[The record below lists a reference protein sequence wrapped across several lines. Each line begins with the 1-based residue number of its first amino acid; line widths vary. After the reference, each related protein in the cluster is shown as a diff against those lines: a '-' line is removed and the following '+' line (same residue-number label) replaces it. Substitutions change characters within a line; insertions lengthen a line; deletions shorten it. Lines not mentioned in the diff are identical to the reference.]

1 MKKIF
6 SMNRFEGWNLSLPLI
21 QGGMGVGVSLSG
33 LAGAVAS
40 EGGMGV
46 ISTAQIGFEEPDF
59 VGNEE
64 ACNLRSIR
72 KHIVRAKELASGK
85 GMIAVNVMVALQQY
99 REHVKEAVRAGA
111 DAVICGAGLP
121 VDLPELVEAGKAKIA
136 PIVSSRRAAALLLKT
151 WDKKYGRTADFIVT
165 EGPEAGGTRCVL
177 SGGVGFCRLHYF
189 NLSLNASAIVSLK
202 FCDGTFT
209 KSEASSYFG

>member
-72 KHIVRAKELASGK
+72 KHIVRAKDWHLEKDDSSQRHGGITA
-85 GMIAVNVMVALQQY
+85 IQ
-99 REHVKEAVRAGA
+99 GA
-111 DAVICGAGLP
+111 C
-121 VDLPELVEAGKAKIA
+121 
-136 PIVSSRRAAALLLKT
+136 
-151 WDKKYGRTADFIVT
+151 
-165 EGPEAGGTRCVL
+165 
-177 SGGVGFCRLHYF
+177 
-189 NLSLNASAIVSLK
+189 
-202 FCDGTFT
+202 
-209 KSEASSYFG
+209 

>member
-72 KHIVRAKELASGK
+72 KHIVRAK
-85 GMIAVNVMVALQQY
+85 VADTGCRVERTHDLLI
-99 REHVKEAVRAGA
+99 RCPLLFLVIHEHSRKHTARSCGRCCNDPLHAG
-111 DAVICGAGLP
+111 V
-121 VDLPELVEAGKAKIA
+121 
-136 PIVSSRRAAALLLKT
+136 
-151 WDKKYGRTADFIVT
+151 
-165 EGPEAGGTRCVL
+165 
-177 SGGVGFCRLHYF
+177 
-189 NLSLNASAIVSLK
+189 
-202 FCDGTFT
+202 
-209 KSEASSYFG
+209 

>member
-6 SMNRFEGWNLSLPLI
+6 SMNRFEGWNLSPAADPGRHGSWCEFKRPGWRGCI
-21 QGGMGVGVSLSG
+21 GGRQ
-33 LAGAVAS
+33 
-40 EGGMGV
+40 GV

-64 ACNLRSIR
+64 AWQSAQYP
-72 KHIVRAKELASGK
+72 KAYRACKRTGIWKRNDSSQRHGGITAIQG
-85 GMIAVNVMVALQQY
+85 
-99 REHVKEAVRAGA
+99 HVKEAVRAGA

-151 WDKKYGRTADFIVT
+151 WGKKYGRTADFYRRR
-165 EGPEAGGTRCVL
+165 GAGGGRTSWIFEGAVR
-177 SGGVGFCRLHYF
+177 
-189 NLSLNASAIVSLK
+189 
-202 FCDGTFT
+202 
-209 KSEASSYFG
+209 

>member
-151 WDKKYGRTADFIVT
+151 WDKKYGRTADFFVS
-165 EGPEAGGTRCVL
+165 EGPEAGGL
-177 SGGVGFCRLHYF
+177 LGFSREQLDDI
-189 NLSLNASAIVSLK
+189 S
-202 FCDGTFT
+202 
-209 KSEASSYFG
+209 